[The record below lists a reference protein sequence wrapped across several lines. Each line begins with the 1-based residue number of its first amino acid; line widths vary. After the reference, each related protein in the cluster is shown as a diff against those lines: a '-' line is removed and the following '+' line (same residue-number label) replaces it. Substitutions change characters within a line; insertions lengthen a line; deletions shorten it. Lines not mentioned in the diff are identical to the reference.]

1 MQALKKEVRL
11 VMILVVLSLP
21 LFFLNMHNTHSA
33 GGDDYALYIKEAQ
46 NIAKGEPFYQ
56 TNYVFNRYNDCY
68 SPPHYPPGY
77 PLLLAPVVK
86 IWGLSILAFCYFN
99 TVVAAL
105 LLLSFFFFFRKHM
118 SDVAAVCLS
127 VIISYSG
134 IMIGL
139 KQTIVADT
147 ACLLFVMLYLVLRQ
161 SGRQSMLSS
170 VALAVF
176 ASMAVLIRTQ
186 AILILVAE
194 LFMLPLSLLS
204 AWRARQALSV
214 KQLFA
219 QQSLVI
225 VTATAGITL
234 LLGKVVFPTPS
245 SASGFYVTFL
255 GITLQKGVLTIVR
268 DNINFFLESIQAF
281 FHYDTENS
289 IRTAIVTIMESGGL
303 VLCISGF
310 AISVTRKVSFHDVFF
325 VLMCGLMLYYPIH
338 DARYFLPAIAIVF
351 LYCYVAL
358 QKILPA
364 VSSIR
369 PLYIGIGFCVVYLF
383 AGLKYLRE
391 TRLPPV
397 NYVPE
402 QSDFRAFKYLQQ
414 NVKPDELIVCARPRL
429 VTLYTDRRCII
440 HAWQHPHAEN
450 KRVFDSMNA
459 KYLLIAYGI
468 VEDYYHEYLN
478 NYQHPID
485 STRIADG
492 YTLYK
497 LR

>member
-1 MQALKKEVRL
+1 MQALKKEIRL
-11 VMILVVLSLP
+11 VIVLVVLSLP
-21 LFFLNMHNTHSA
+21 LFFLNIHNTHSA
-33 GGDDYALYIKEAQ
+33 GGDDYALYIKEAK
-46 NIAKGEPFYQ
+46 NIAEGKPFYQ
-56 TNYVFNRYNDCY
+56 SNYVFNQYNDCY
-68 SPPHYPPGY
+68 SPPHYPVGY

-86 IWGLSILAFCYFN
+86 ICGISILAFCYFN
-99 TVVAAL
+99 TIVAAV
-105 LLLSFFFFFRKHM
+105 LLLSFFFFFRKYM
-118 SDVAAVCLS
+118 SNVPAVCLA

-139 KQTIVADT
+139 KQAVVADT
-147 ACLLFVMLYLVLRQ
+147 TCLLFVMLYLVFRQ
-161 SGRQSMLSS
+161 SARPGISTSI
-170 VALAVF
+170 VLAVF
-176 ASMAVLIRTQ
+176 ASMAMLTRTQ
-186 AILILVAE
+186 AILIPVAE
-194 LFMLPLSLLS
+194 LLMLLVYILN
-204 AWRARQALSV
+204 AWNARQAISF
-214 KQLFA
+214 KGIFS
-219 QQSLVI
+219 QQSLAIVI
-225 VTATAGITL
+225 TTVCITL

-255 GITLQKGVLTIVR
+255 GITLQKGVITIVR
-268 DNINFFLESIQAF
+268 DNINFFLESIRTF

-289 IRTAIVTIMESGGL
+289 IRTAIVTIMESAGL
-303 VLCISGF
+303 MLCITGF
-310 AISVTRKVSFHDVFF
+310 VISITRKVSFHDVFF

-351 LYCYVAL
+351 LYSYIAL
-358 QKILPA
+358 QKILP
-364 VSSIR
+364 VVFGIR
-369 PLYIGIGFCVVYLF
+369 PLYMGIGFCVVYLF

-391 TRLPPV
+391 TRLSPI

-402 QSDFRAFKYLQQ
+402 RRDFQAFKYLQE
-414 NVKPDELIVCARPRL
+414 NVKPDELVVCARPRL

-440 HAWQHPHAEN
+440 HAWQHSYAEN

-459 KYLLIAYGI
+459 KYLLVAYGI

-485 STRIADG
+485 STKIAEG